1 MLGHKSFDLLCR
13 WCRSQLSMCLRT
25 KQQLG
30 YSVGSSLRLTH
41 GLLGFSFH
49 ITSGER
55 LHMLM

>member
-1 MLGHKSFDLLCR
+1 MTCAIQVVQEPAFNV
-13 WCRSQLSMCLRT
+13 LRT

-49 ITSGER
+49 ITSGTR
-55 LHMLM
+55 YTCS